1 MRAEYLVLCAHHYG
15 FSFINHIHIV
25 FSALKFYVSLIT
37 GFDSTISKL
46 YIIINALES
55 FSYVAYRPTHK
66 YYSKGFTYHISW
78 HKLRMLYWRKK
89 PKKQIVCPTLYVVC
103 DSACVYVGY
112 NVMSRYML
120 IFCVS
125 GTTQYKLHRHKRIS

>member
-1 MRAEYLVLCAHHYG
+1 MRSNYWLT
-15 FSFINHIHIV
+15 F
-25 FSALKFYVSLIT
+25 
-37 GFDSTISKL
+37 
-46 YIIINALES
+46 
-55 FSYVAYRPTHK
+55 K
-66 YYSKGFTYHISW
+66 YYANGITYKISLDTNY
-78 HKLRMLYWRKK
+78 KCYIDVKK
-89 PKKQIVCPTLYVVC
+89 PKRQIVCPTLYVVC